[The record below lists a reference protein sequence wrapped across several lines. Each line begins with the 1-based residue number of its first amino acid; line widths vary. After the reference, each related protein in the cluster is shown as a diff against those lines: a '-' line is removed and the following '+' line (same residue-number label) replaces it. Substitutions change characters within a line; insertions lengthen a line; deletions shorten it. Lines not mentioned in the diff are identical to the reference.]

1 MPSNDQ
7 VKRPAGSVSRPAKP
21 EQAAAPKAAGASVK
35 ERPGQPANL
44 RTTGS
49 VVTRRQSRARE
60 RALARKRRNNTIFGV
75 VSVIVIVAA
84 FILLLK
90 GLHGGKAKSAS
101 TGNKGGA
108 CATATATPVNGPTA
122 VQTPS
127 ATPPALPSSAK
138 VVNGDQGL
146 QYVDITPGCGTAV
159 QQGDTVNVIY
169 SGWLQSTGKLFD
181 SSLNHTDQMPGGVFQ
196 VQNIGQAQLIQGW
209 NIGIIG
215 MKPGM
220 TRRLIIPAALG
231 YGAAGSPPTIPANAT
246 LIFDITLVSIG

>member
-7 VKRPAGSVSRPAKP
+7 VKRPAGSESRPAKP
-21 EQAAAPKAAGASVK
+21 EQVTATKSAGASVK
-35 ERPGQPANL
+35 ERPGQAAAP

-75 VSVIVIVAA
+75 VSAIVIVAA
-84 FILLLK
+84 FILLLR
-90 GLHGGKAKSAS
+90 GLHGGKSKSAS
-101 TGNKGGA
+101 TGSNGA
-108 CATATATPVNGPTA
+108 CAAATSTPVNGPTA

-127 ATPPALPSSAK
+127 ATPPALPKDAK

-169 SGWLQSTGKLFD
+169 SGWLQSSGKLFD

-231 YGAAGSPPTIPANAT
+231 YGDQGSPPTIPGGAT